1 VFLQKRVAYS
11 AAWPKQR
18 KSFMVGVYK
27 ACGASPYLIHAKE
40 PPYDSSSNDKPCYV
54 VDLEPVGVPLHSGHS
69 PSKPK
74 NQAELR
80 DLIK

>member
-1 VFLQKRVAYS
+1 MFLQKRVAYS
-11 AAWPKQR
+11 EAWPKQR

-40 PPYDSSSNDKPCYV
+40 PPYNSSSNDEPCYV

-80 DLIK
+80 HLIK